1 MNKSKTIE
9 EQEEKV
15 DQNKNFTE
23 DEKIYMILQNLN

>member
-23 DEKIYMILQNLN
+23 DEEIHMILQNLN

>member
-1 MNKSKTIE
+1 MNKSKTID

-23 DEKIYMILQNLN
+23 DEKIHMILQNLN

>member
-1 MNKSKTIE
+1 MNKSKIIE